1 MSCSL
6 CVYSKVNKANGGMA
20 FVMCGI
26 DEEGDKSVFET
37 YADDMRDLE
46 KGIKLDIP
54 NDFSDRDSPTALRS
68 ITLQVNEPV
77 LPVMNLYHPLY
88 YQLFIIKY

>member
-1 MSCSL
+1 
-6 CVYSKVNKANGGMA
+6 
-20 FVMCGI
+20 
-26 DEEGDKSVFET
+26 
-37 YADDMRDLE
+37 MRDLE

-54 NDFSDRDSPTALRS
+54 NDFSDPDSPTALRS